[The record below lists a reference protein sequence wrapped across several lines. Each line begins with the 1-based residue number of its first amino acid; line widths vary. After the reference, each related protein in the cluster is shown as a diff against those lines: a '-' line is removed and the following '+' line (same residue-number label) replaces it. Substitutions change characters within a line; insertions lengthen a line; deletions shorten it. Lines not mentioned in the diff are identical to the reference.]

1 MEVQVRVRPRKGL
14 APLAVMDT
22 QLPKQRRYL
31 TRNEFEAVHGADPK
45 DLRKVGAFAKQHGL
59 VVVESSASRRTVVL
73 AGTVG
78 TFSKAFKVK
87 LEHYQHSRGT
97 YRGRKGPV
105 HVPSGLAE
113 VVEGV
118 FGLDNRPFAEPHIAR
133 APRAKARAGGGKPTF
148 TPVDLAKIYDL
159 PNGVD
164 GTGQCS

>member
-1 MEVQVRVRPRKGL
+1 MASKTAYVRIAGSERKPVPGARAIGPAPAQQRMEVQVRVRPRKGL

-113 VVEGV
+113 VV
-118 FGLDNRPFAEPHIAR
+118 
-133 APRAKARAGGGKPTF
+133 
-148 TPVDLAKIYDL
+148 
-159 PNGVD
+159 
-164 GTGQCS
+164 